1 MVNCRQISTLA
12 SWFKN
17 KFRSENRFRSSPSLS
32 LDIHLFIVLLLKYP
46 ESRPIIFINNASKQ
60 PNFTLMSLLTFTH
73 WRIIL
78 LLKSWFCYYVLI
90 LFEIYFC
97 TNFSIFRTLAD
108 DEGLMSE
115 LNSHLAAYTFHI
127 FHYFSWRVREKVREG
142 GKHPHYYPSAVSKSP
157 LDCSPPLKKE
167 TFEKKNMKILN
178 TITNFF
184 L

>member
-1 MVNCRQISTLA
+1 M
-12 SWFKN
+12 
-17 KFRSENRFRSSPSLS
+17 
-32 LDIHLFIVLLLKYP
+32 
-46 ESRPIIFINNASKQ
+46 
-60 PNFTLMSLLTFTH
+60 
-73 WRIIL
+73 IL
-78 LLKSWFCYYVLI
+78 LLLI

-157 LDCSPPLKKE
+157 LDCCSALSSAKKKE
-167 TFEKKNMKILN
+167 TFEREKQTLKINIIIERLVSLFFFAHNVLGLYKDLNAKKS
-178 TITNFF
+178 FGS
-184 L
+184 

>member
-1 MVNCRQISTLA
+1 M
-12 SWFKN
+12 
-17 KFRSENRFRSSPSLS
+17 
-32 LDIHLFIVLLLKYP
+32 
-46 ESRPIIFINNASKQ
+46 
-60 PNFTLMSLLTFTH
+60 
-73 WRIIL
+73 IL
-78 LLKSWFCYYVLI
+78 LLLI

-157 LDCSPPLKKE
+157 LDCSPPLKKRNFWE
-167 TFEKKNMKILN
+167 KNMKIN

-184 L
+184 FCIYAHVLQLQGFERQEVSMVAGNWKVIGSIDFLGGRRDFPQSWLFDPTKSRKLLPEIFFLLHLLLEHKK